1 MEVFRRIDH
10 AWARFESWLT
20 VFVLILMV
28 FVAAFQAFVRNLSLF
43 RVEWASR
50 MLFDIEWADAILR
63 NGTLWVA
70 FLGAS
75 LATYYGRHIGIDV
88 IMRIVPARPKY
99 AMRAL
104 CNFAASIIAVG
115 LVICFSSASYLNL
128 TERPMELEVLA
139 EEGAIHVCDASSQTV
154 EELEM
159 EKPAIFCFFRSGLAL
174 IGIPAETAKAAFQ
187 LIVPIMF
194 CVMAIRLF
202 GRGVS
207 SAMIL
212 FSGPDAI
219 AAAEAEESLAEAR
232 EMKITEDSIASLPP
246 SGKNGEGSEPP
257 QD

>member
-1 MEVFRRIDH
+1 MEVFRRIDN
-10 AWARFESWLT
+10 AWARFEGALT

-28 FVAAFQAFVRNLSLF
+28 FVAGFQAFVRNLSLF
-43 RVEWASR
+43 KVEWASK

-88 IMRIVPARPKY
+88 IMRIVPVRTKY

-104 CNFAASIIAVG
+104 CNLAASIIAIG

-139 EEGAIHVCDASSQTV
+139 EEGSIHVCDASIQDLK
-154 EELEM
+154 ELDM
-159 EKPAIFCFFRSGLAL
+159 EKPAIFCFFRATLAL
-174 IGIPAETAKAAFQ
+174 IGIPAETARAAFQ

-202 GRGVS
+202 GRSVS
-207 SAMIL
+207 STIIL
-212 FSGPDAI
+212 FSGAEAI
-219 AAAEAEESLAEAR
+219 AAAEAEEALAEAK
-232 EMKITEDSIASLPP
+232 ELKAMEDSVASVPN
-246 SGKNGEGSEPP
+246 GKNDEDSESPH
-257 QD
+257 D

>member
-10 AWARFESWLT
+10 AWARIEGGLT
-20 VFVLILMV
+20 VIVVILMV
-28 FVAAFQAFVRNLSLF
+28 FVAGFQAFVRNLSLF
-43 RVEWASR
+43 RVEWASK

-88 IMRIVPARPKY
+88 IMRIVPVRTKY
-99 AMRAL
+99 GMRAL

-128 TERPMELEVLA
+128 TERPMELEVLS
-139 EEGAIHVCDASSQTV
+139 ENGAIHVCDAPDQ
-154 EELEM
+154 ELKELDM
-159 EKPAIFCFFRSGLAL
+159 EKPAIFCVFRSVLAL
-174 IGIPAETAKAAFQ
+174 IGVPAETAKAAFQ

-207 SAMIL
+207 STIIF
-212 FSGPDAI
+212 FSGAEAI
-219 AAAEAEESLAEAR
+219 AAAEAEEALAEAR
-232 EMKITEDSIASLPP
+232 ELKATEDSMTTLYN
-246 SGKNGEGSEPP
+246 GKKAEGS
-257 QD
+257 D